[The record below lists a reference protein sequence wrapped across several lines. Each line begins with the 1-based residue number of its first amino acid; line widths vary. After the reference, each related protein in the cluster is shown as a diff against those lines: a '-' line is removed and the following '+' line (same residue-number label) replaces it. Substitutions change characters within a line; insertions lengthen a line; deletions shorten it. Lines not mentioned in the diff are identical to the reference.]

1 MQETLVYHLT
11 SSFSLANTYLFYSDT
26 VLLIVSS
33 TQFAII
39 TVFLFFCCFGF
50 SLPGVKVKLKVTQSC
65 LALCDPMVYTV
76 HGILQARILEWV
88 AMPCSRGSS
97 QPGDQPQVS
106 RIAGRFFTSW
116 ATREAQ
122 EYWSGSPISSPADLP
137 DSGIELGSPALQV
150 DSLPT
155 ELWGKPSPRGV
166 ETKSQVLKLINIASS
181 PGASSPGA
189 IPPRLFT
196 SELSSSCE
204 SRCDQSLS
212 GPLQPVSRN
221 LGGSFPPG
229 NMFSLLPWSWMCLQG
244 SCSSPVPFCRA
255 CGGTAQKSPAG
266 LVGRAGRL
274 MNTLVKRSVWC
285 VGSCSSGLF
294 WIRCF
299 SNVLCSKGMLLKLL
313 RLLQNRCSRFGEVNS
328 VFSFLK
334 FWIDDLL
341 KRYWND
347 VSDYFLRVSSLPQG
361 M

>member
-137 DSGIELGSPALQV
+137 DSGIELGSPELQV
-150 DSLPT
+150 HKYPFNKCLDEQRSKSVPGLT
-155 ELWGKPSPRGV
+155 AGSFRDIGFQHAAFKF
-166 ETKSQVLKLINIASS
+166 SQV
-181 PGASSPGA
+181 
-189 IPPRLFT
+189 
-196 SELSSSCE
+196 
-204 SRCDQSLS
+204 
-212 GPLQPVSRN
+212 
-221 LGGSFPPG
+221 
-229 NMFSLLPWSWMCLQG
+229 
-244 SCSSPVPFCRA
+244 
-255 CGGTAQKSPAG
+255 
-266 LVGRAGRL
+266 
-274 MNTLVKRSVWC
+274 
-285 VGSCSSGLF
+285 
-294 WIRCF
+294 
-299 SNVLCSKGMLLKLL
+299 
-313 RLLQNRCSRFGEVNS
+313 
-328 VFSFLK
+328 
-334 FWIDDLL
+334 
-341 KRYWND
+341 
-347 VSDYFLRVSSLPQG
+347 
-361 M
+361 